1 MTSEIQA
8 LRRLGHDVHVESLTR
23 APRPN
28 AEAAAG
34 IEAAYAED
42 DGRRA
47 KLSALAWLVRRHP
60 LRSLGDLLRRRRWR
74 REEYVRPLRAL
85 APAVRRIDTHGS
97 SHVHAHFAADAAL
110 DAMRSARLL
119 GLTYSLATHG
129 YDIFQFPA
137 NLLPKHKRAAFAVSA
152 CDYSVAHLREELGPE
167 IGVRI

>member
-1 MTSEIQA
+1 GRRAREHEPRSKPSRAATRTSTCPCGSARAGGATSRCSTGSGSNKGASTLRLTEFVDRFPELSETFVTSEIQA

-60 LRSLGDLLRRRRWR
+60 LRSLGD
-74 REEYVRPLRAL
+74 
-85 APAVRRIDTHGS
+85 
-97 SHVHAHFAADAAL
+97 
-110 DAMRSARLL
+110 
-119 GLTYSLATHG
+119 
-129 YDIFQFPA
+129 
-137 NLLPKHKRAAFAVSA
+137 
-152 CDYSVAHLREELGPE
+152 
-167 IGVRI
+167 